1 MSENS
6 VTAGRRT
13 LPAQVYVEAA
23 ARAAGLA
30 VAAADTAMHAVSR
43 AVAREASQL
52 EVAMHAAHHEAQE
65 AERFARWAGEWE
77 ADGISVATL
86 ANYAARAVDAAVRA
100 QAAAGTETTAAPL
113 RAELERPLTEQE
125 RAEKERAARREKACE
140 EDEARA
146 ATGMDADNRNQ
157 TFMNR
162 HFAEQYVSE
171 LGWTAGHVRVM
182 ESAATG
188 RLYWRNGQAR
198 QAPKQDVLDGGRR
211 LSRVRTRAL
220 HAARFLTA
228 VRRESGARLLILS
241 PQGRV
246 ALELARLYPQGLY
259 ADDRS
264 AYEARYARCARSW
277 MSSDGKKDAARHL
290 PPLDLSALRA
300 YRRPVTLA
308 EQEARAQTEADGRWE
323 DDGGPCP
330 GVPTPRPASIVP
342 GPDSADGFLVDPAP
356 AAATAE
362 LPDARVPE
370 AERTLPRPRPRA
382 RADAGQRDRSAV
394 SPSVIRRPQR
404 TLTAEEKRRVWDMAL
419 LNLHGALI
427 MGITDPVPN
436 PSAMTEEEGAWVRE
450 HAWPGYFHEIER
462 KYAFG
467 FARWAMC
474 ERGTCWNCLAGR
486 CDRCVH
492 RQRGGPHVDNN
503 TDWVHGLRGRCVAKV
518 IVRPGGEP
526 CVWWCRCP
534 CSKNAAAPAAQPSAG
549 PVREPDDAAGLA
561 PAPEAALDADAPK
574 ARERQQALF

>member
-6 VTAGRRT
+6 VTAGRRS
-13 LPAQVYVEAA
+13 LPAQVYVEVA

-30 VAAADTAMHAVSR
+30 VAAADAAMHVVSR

-52 EVAMHAAHHEAQE
+52 EGAMHAAHHEALE
-65 AERFARWAGEWE
+65 AERFARWAAEWE
-77 ADGISVATL
+77 ADGISVSTL

-100 QAAAGTETTAAPL
+100 QAAAGAEATAAPL
-113 RAELERPLTEQE
+113 RAELARPLTELE
-125 RAEKERAARREKACE
+125 RAEKERAARREEARE

-146 ATGMDADNRNQ
+146 AAGMDADNRGRV
-157 TFMNR
+157 FMNR
-162 HFAEQYVSE
+162 FFAESYVTE

-198 QAPKQDVLDGGRR
+198 QAPKQGVLDGGRR
-211 LSRVRTRAL
+211 ISRVRTRAL

-228 VRRESGARLLILS
+228 VRQACGARLLILS

-246 ALELARLYPQGLY
+246 ALELARLYPEGLY
-259 ADDRS
+259 ADDQS

-277 MSSDGKKDAARHL
+277 MSSDGRKDAARRL

-308 EQEARAQTEADGRWE
+308 EQEARAQEEADGRWE
-323 DDGGPCP
+323 DEGGPCP
-330 GVPTPRPASIVP
+330 GVPTPRPAAGVP
-342 GPDSADGFLVDPAP
+342 GPGSVAGVLVDPALTT
-356 AAATAE
+356 AAAE
-362 LPDARVPE
+362 LPDAQRPE
-370 AERTLPRPRPRA
+370 AGRALPRPRTRA
-382 RADAGQRDRSAV
+382 RADGGQRGRSAV
-394 SPSVIRRPQR
+394 STSVIRRPQR
-404 TLTAEEKRRVWDMAL
+404 TLTPEERRRVWDMAL

-450 HAWPGYFHEIER
+450 QVWPTYFHEIER
-462 KYAFG
+462 KYPFG

-534 CSKNAAAPAAQPSAG
+534 CSKDAEESAAQPSPG
-549 PVREPDDAAGLA
+549 PVRVPDYAEGVA
-561 PAPEAALDADAPK
+561 PAPEAAVNAGVPE